1 MSLGAL
7 GHVCIIGDFNAQLG
21 REAGPRATSC
31 TWSNQGKRLYQMM
44 LRCNLV
50 AADLLDTAAGPD
62 YSFDRLGADGQSYID
77 HCLISVDL
85 VPFVR
90 RCGVMSEDPLNFSD
104 HLPVYIELNSNI
116 TQINNKCQAPK
127 TSVAWKRSSIS
138 VIRTN
143 YTEKVSSCLYQ
154 LTNKYGLRPSA
165 CLSNKSTDDIIT
177 EMTTCLRVI
186 AIQNLPLTSFRQH
199 VKSFWTN
206 DLNSLKKQTKA
217 AWHCWVSAGRPRSG
231 DVHHKYKKKKREYRK
246 MVRRAEFNS
255 DIEYCKS
262 VCQSNT
268 VDQKTFWKLVN
279 KRRKVKH
286 TKVSSVKSPVSGKV
300 ANDTSSILNV
310 FRDHFNKLALP
321 SENERFDDNHK
332 KIEIPLFK
340 GKGKDPLCVDNYRK
354 MSRMTIISKIF
365 EKLICNRNACM
376 FKHCDTRQLAG
387 RSTAILFQH

>member
-1 MSLGAL
+1 MPPCNSCLADFDTTLDILEETVMSLGDL

-21 REAGPRATSC
+21 REAGPRATCC
-31 TWSNQGKRLYQMM
+31 TWSIQGKRLYQMM

-50 AADLLDTAAGPD
+50 AADLLDTAAGPE
-62 YSFDRLGADGQSYID
+62 YSFDRLGGRSYID

-104 HLPVYIELNSNI
+104 HLPVYIELNSKI

-138 VIRTN
+138 VIKTN

-154 LTNKYGLRPSA
+154 LANKYGLRPSA

-177 EMTTCLRVI
+177 EMTTCLRDI

-231 DVHHKYKKKKREYRK
+231 DVHHEYKKKKKEYRR

-300 ANDTSSILNV
+300 VNDTSSILNV

-321 SENERFDDNHK
+321 SENERFDVNHK
-332 KIEIPLFK
+332 K
-340 GKGKDPLCVDNYRK
+340 
-354 MSRMTIISKIF
+354 M
-365 EKLICNRNACM
+365 
-376 FKHCDTRQLAG
+376 
-387 RSTAILFQH
+387 